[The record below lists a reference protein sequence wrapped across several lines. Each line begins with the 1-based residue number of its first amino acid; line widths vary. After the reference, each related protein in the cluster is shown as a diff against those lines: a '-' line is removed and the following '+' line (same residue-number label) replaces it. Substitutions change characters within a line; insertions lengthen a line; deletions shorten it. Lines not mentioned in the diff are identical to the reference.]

1 VTRRVF
7 LIILDG
13 LGIGDLPDAA
23 EYGDGGCNTLAH
35 VAAAAGPLSLPHLE
49 SLGLARVQPFAGADD
64 SRAVRGAHGRMA
76 ERSRGKDST
85 SGHWELAGLIID
97 RPFPVYPGGFPPAVM
112 DELARRSGLRFLGN
126 KPASGTEIIA
136 ELGEEHL
143 ATGRPIVYT
152 SADSVLQV
160 AAHVDVMPL
169 DELYAF
175 CETARAVMAGEHA
188 VSRVIARPFAGAPG
202 AFARTPDRRDYSLPP
217 PGETLLDRLLE
228 AGIPVVGVGK
238 VGDLFAHRGF
248 TRLVKARG
256 NAEGMARFADLLRG
270 GESPGLHFINLVDF
284 DMLWGHRNDPEGYA
298 EGLRV
303 FDVWLGD
310 FLAGLGPDDRL
321 LITADHGNDPT
332 TPGTDH
338 TREWVPVLAARPGL
352 AGAVDL
358 GRRETFADLAA
369 TAAEAF
375 GLGAFGPGRSFWRE
389 LEEG

>member
-1 VTRRVF
+1 MTRRVF

-217 PGETLLDRLLE
+217 PG
-228 AGIPVVGVGK
+228 
-238 VGDLFAHRGF
+238 
-248 TRLVKARG
+248 
-256 NAEGMARFADLLRG
+256 
-270 GESPGLHFINLVDF
+270 
-284 DMLWGHRNDPEGYA
+284 
-298 EGLRV
+298 
-303 FDVWLGD
+303 
-310 FLAGLGPDDRL
+310 
-321 LITADHGNDPT
+321 
-332 TPGTDH
+332 
-338 TREWVPVLAARPGL
+338 
-352 AGAVDL
+352 
-358 GRRETFADLAA
+358 
-369 TAAEAF
+369 
-375 GLGAFGPGRSFWRE
+375 
-389 LEEG
+389 

>member
-1 VTRRVF
+1 
-7 LIILDG
+7 
-13 LGIGDLPDAA
+13 
-23 EYGDGGCNTLAH
+23 
-35 VAAAAGPLSLPHLE
+35 
-49 SLGLARVQPFAGADD
+49 
-64 SRAVRGAHGRMA
+64 M
-76 ERSRGKDST
+76 
-85 SGHWELAGLIID
+85 
-97 RPFPVYPGGFPPAVM
+97 
-112 DELARRSGLRFLGN
+112 
-126 KPASGTEIIA
+126 
-136 ELGEEHL
+136 
-143 ATGRPIVYT
+143 
-152 SADSVLQV
+152 
-160 AAHVDVMPL
+160 
-169 DELYAF
+169 
-175 CETARAVMAGEHA
+175 
-188 VSRVIARPFAGAPG
+188 
-202 AFARTPDRRDYSLPP
+202 
-217 PGETLLDRLLE
+217 
-228 AGIPVVGVGK
+228 VGVGK